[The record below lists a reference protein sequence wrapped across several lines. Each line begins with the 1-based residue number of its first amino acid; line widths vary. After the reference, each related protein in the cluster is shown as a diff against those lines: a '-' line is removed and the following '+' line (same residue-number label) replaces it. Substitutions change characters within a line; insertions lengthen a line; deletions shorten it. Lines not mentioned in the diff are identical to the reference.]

1 MRVKMCAVG
10 LLMIGANAFAADNAS
25 DAQAGCDSYP
35 LEMNREWSLM
45 ITDPYPMKSYTK
57 VEPEARFL
65 PLDRRV
71 ALSLHPKD
79 QVALVVALEKERA
92 SGTHVGVVPVRL
104 PFTKRYR
111 ISSTKPFWIDVMGPN
126 GVVNSTKSA
135 EALGCERLV
144 KTVIFRLEADTDYWL
159 QFSSDSQARIE
170 VILTLDR

>member
-10 LLMIGANAFAADNAS
+10 LLIIGTNALAADEAR
-25 DAQAGCDSYP
+25 DAQAGCDKYP

-45 ITDPYPMKSYTK
+45 ITDPYPMKSYAK
-57 VEPEARFL
+57 VESEARFL

-71 ALSLHPKD
+71 ALTLHPKD
-79 QVALVVALEKERA
+79 QVSLVVTPEKDRA
-92 SGTHVGVVPVRL
+92 SAGYVGVVPVRL
-104 PFTKRYR
+104 PFSKRYR

-159 QFSSDSQARIE
+159 QFSSGAQAQLE